1 MARMRQPKNA
11 LWLGLLALYCICNAR
26 GNIGAGILYGGAY
39 SPFLA
44 MGIHDFASVA
54 SLERHADLY
63 AKAWS
68 CQGCKENQC
77 DKGHHENRD
86 NQANFFQGAT
96 SVKKLPMFRNLS

>member
-1 MARMRQPKNA
+1 
-11 LWLGLLALYCICNAR
+11 
-26 GNIGAGILYGGAY
+26 
-39 SPFLA
+39 

-68 CQGCKENQC
+68 CQGCKENQR

-96 SVKKLPMFRNLS
+96 